1 MCYVFQS
8 PKRSNQYVG
17 VWSALVEVSRLVIN
31 WPSQTAAR
39 YQTKKVIDNKHLI
52 LLRKLKVFRTAIT
65 LQDTAFGSV
74 CQVHPLT
81 STLAYTVHCLKFQ
94 DLSLIGPARVIKQ
107 HNRQSLRKSWITN
120 ISYCIKKNWW
130 FVERLSLYK
139 TLFLALFLG
148 LLIFLIWQVV
158 IERFP
163 FYWCNIL
170 KLI

>member
-1 MCYVFQS
+1 MSCFYKNVLFFSRALIVVNNTLAYEVHWLRFQD
-8 PKRSNQYVG
+8 
-17 VWSALVEVSRLVIN
+17 LIVIN

-94 DLSLIGPARVIKQ
+94 DLSLIGPARVLKQ
-107 HNRQSLRKSWITN
+107 HNRQSLRKS
-120 ISYCIKKNWW
+120 
-130 FVERLSLYK
+130 
-139 TLFLALFLG
+139 
-148 LLIFLIWQVV
+148 
-158 IERFP
+158 
-163 FYWCNIL
+163 
-170 KLI
+170 